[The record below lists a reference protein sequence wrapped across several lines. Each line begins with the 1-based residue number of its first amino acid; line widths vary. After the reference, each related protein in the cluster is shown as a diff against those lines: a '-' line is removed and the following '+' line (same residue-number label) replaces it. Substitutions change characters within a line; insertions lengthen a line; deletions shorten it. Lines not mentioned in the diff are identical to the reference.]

1 MNVTTRDLA
10 NYPSAVT
17 DWRNSMVNA
26 RVRLGNNGYNL
37 IPGGNERISL
47 VKKSGAAHG
56 NKTQAAIGK
65 PWDGTF
71 AKAGDRFTDY
81 MLEGDAPTYINARA
95 GDRSTFALTLSSDLP
110 AGYGIG
116 FDTGTMPM
124 ENLRAFRKLPNGR
137 YLDEGVVVPNKRI
150 YTEASTPNPI
160 FDAKYSK
167 FGIESPSEYAGES
180 VVNLLKEKLGPE
192 YDRIFRRTL
201 GIKNPDE
208 MFVNPEYQEL
218 SKGLDKYANDFY
230 EKILRQ

>member
-1 MNVTTRDLA
+1 
-10 NYPSAVT
+10 
-17 DWRNSMVNA
+17 
-26 RVRLGNNGYNL
+26 
-37 IPGGNERISL
+37 
-47 VKKSGAAHG
+47 
-56 NKTQAAIGK
+56 
-65 PWDGTF
+65 
-71 AKAGDRFTDY
+71 
-81 MLEGDAPTYINARA
+81 MLEGDAPTYINARV
-95 GDRSTFALTLSSDLP
+95 GENRSIYAPTLSSDLP
-110 AGYGIG
+110 AGYGVG

-167 FGIESPSEYAGES
+167 FGIESPSEYTGES

-192 YDRIFRRTL
+192 YDRIFRREL

-218 SKGLDKYANDFY
+218 SKDLDKYANDFY